1 MKPNYKNYSGYNLSC
16 KMKRYLFLIFF
27 FISTF
32 LNAQQVP
39 DSLLIK
45 VNAKYTNQLFLTSQ
59 EISDIKNKIQTQTW
73 AKQAWV
79 NLLQASDGYIKE
91 PFYFPEGEGGW
102 THQFVSPVSGA
113 ILVFD
118 KNSPHKHYDATAKL
132 YYEGKQYDNAWNSF
146 AMEEVARRMEV
157 LAIVALVSGDKKYA
171 NALKILYLDAAEK
184 YEKYR
189 IHDRS
194 FNVFGDKADDIAGR
208 AMSQSIDECNLLS
221 KLALSYSGLLAT
233 NILLPSEQEIIEKK
247 LWGNANKL
255 LHRILD
261 KHPSGGNWWV
271 WHSMGGFVVGLLT
284 NDEPLINQ
292 AINDPKIGVLKM
304 LRSNYINQDGIVNE
318 NSPGYQLYAMMAI
331 SRMALISKHIGFGF
345 EKISAVEKGFYAFA
359 DFQYPDFTIPNLND
373 TRKQDL
379 KSLGNINKSMTFL
392 DFLELGWGI
401 YGTDVLKQNLSKIY
415 TYNDQNDIR
424 SKGIIPL
431 LFGPAKINT
440 ISKELNR
447 QSSVSKASGIA
458 MLRSSE
464 KDWTVLLKNTNPGG
478 GHAHPNTLHVAM
490 FANGEEFIPS
500 FGTPEYGHSSYN
512 KWFTQSLAHNTVVLN
527 MINQNSKKVDFRL
540 DWVSKSGAVAGARA
554 SVKNIQNPDKDFGKA
569 LELSRTLIISPFAI
583 YDFFNVNE
591 DNSSKKSFTK
601 TINSIDWVMHFN
613 GKIVW
618 NKKSNSSNDLK
629 VVDATSETINDFPA
643 YRLLSDVNLLDTNK
657 TGLLQGTLSQP
668 KGGNVSVNILPVN
681 NDFKNYTAMGLGY
694 ENSLNDKLPLMIR
707 RGNSNNIVFGGVYV
721 PYNKENPIK
730 KIKVL
735 KQNTHQIILSTE
747 TNEGSELVFQNTK
760 SEILNLTTQV
770 NFEGYVATITTQKS
784 KDKRYF
790 LVGKSL
796 TDADGTLLA
805 DKEVPV
811 SIVIKNSNV
820 TAQNHSDK
828 EVILTW
834 KPNIG
839 NPKKFILKPL

>member
-1 MKPNYKNYSGYNLSC
+1 
-16 KMKRYLFLIFF
+16 
-27 FISTF
+27 
-32 LNAQQVP
+32 
-39 DSLLIK
+39 
-45 VNAKYTNQLFLTSQ
+45 
-59 EISDIKNKIQTQTW
+59 
-73 AKQAWV
+73 
-79 NLLQASDGYIKE
+79 
-91 PFYFPEGEGGW
+91 
-102 THQFVSPVSGA
+102 
-113 ILVFD
+113 
-118 KNSPHKHYDATAKL
+118 
-132 YYEGKQYDNAWNSF
+132 
-146 AMEEVARRMEV
+146 MEEVSRRMEV
-157 LAIVALVSGDKKYA
+157 LAIVALVSNDKRYA
-171 NALKILYLDAAEK
+171 NALKVLYLDAAEK
-184 YEKYR
+184 YDKYR

-194 FNVFGDKADDIAGR
+194 FKVFGNEADDIAGR

-221 KLALSYSGLLAT
+221 KLALSYSGLLST
-233 NILLPSEQEIIEKK
+233 NILLPLEQEVIETK

-255 LHRILD
+255 MHRILD
-261 KHPSGGNWWV
+261 KHPSGGNWWI
-271 WHSMGGFVVGLLT
+271 WHSAGGFIVGLLT
-284 NDEPLINQ
+284 DDTPLINK
-292 AINDPKIGVLKM
+292 AINDPKIGILKM
-304 LRSNYINQDGIVNE
+304 LRSNYINSDGIVNE
-318 NSPGYQLYAMMAI
+318 NSAGYQLFVMMAI

-345 EKISAVEKGFYAFA
+345 EKIPSVEKAFHVFA
-359 DFQYPDFTIPNLND
+359 MFNYPDFTIPNLND
-373 TRKQDL
+373 TRKSNL
-379 KSLGNINKSMTFL
+379 NEVGTINTNMTLL

-401 YGTDVLKQNLSKIY
+401 YGTDTVLKNLSNIY
-415 TYNDQNDIR
+415 ANHHQNEIR

-431 LFGPAKINT
+431 LYGPYKINT
-440 ISKELNR
+440 TYKKNAGE
-447 QSSVSKASGIA
+447 SSVSKASGIA
-458 MLRSSE
+458 MLRSVNQ
-464 KDWTVLLKNTNPGG
+464 DWTVLLKNTNPGG

-512 KWFTQSLAHNTVVLN
+512 KWFTQTLAHNTVVLN
-527 MINQNSKKVDFRL
+527 MLNQNSKKVDFRL
-540 DWVSKSGAVAGARA
+540 DWVSKSGAVAAARA

-583 YDFFNVNE
+583 YDFFNISE

-618 NKKSNSSNDLK
+618 NKKSNSSIDLK
-629 VVDATSETINDFPA
+629 VIDATSQTVNDFPA
-643 YRLLSDVNLLDTNK
+643 YRLLSDVKLLDTN
-657 TGLLQGTLSQP
+657 TTSLLQGILSQP
-668 KGGNVSVNILPVN
+668 KGGNVSVNLLPVS
-681 NDFKNYTAMGLGY
+681 NDFKNYAAMGLGY
-694 ENSLNDKLPLMIR
+694 ENTINDKLPLIIR
-707 RGNSNNIVFGGVYV
+707 RGNSNNIVFGGIYV

-730 KIKVL
+730 KISVL

-796 TDADGTLLA
+796 SDADGTLLA

-811 SIVIKNSNV
+811 SIVIKNNNV

-834 KPNIG
+834 RPNIG
-839 NPKKFILKPL
+839 NQKKFILKP